1 MPLLG
6 RLEKTSASSK
16 EIQIS
21 EVLSNFCIAT
31 GWMFGKLDGRVGI
44 FPTEYVEQMSR
55 VEARKYARQVRLWID
70 FL

>member
-1 MPLLG
+1 MALLG
-6 RLEKTSASSK
+6 RLEEKCQFE

-21 EVLSNFCIAT
+21 DGVLCNFCIAT

-44 FPTEYVEQMSR
+44 FPAEYVEQMSR